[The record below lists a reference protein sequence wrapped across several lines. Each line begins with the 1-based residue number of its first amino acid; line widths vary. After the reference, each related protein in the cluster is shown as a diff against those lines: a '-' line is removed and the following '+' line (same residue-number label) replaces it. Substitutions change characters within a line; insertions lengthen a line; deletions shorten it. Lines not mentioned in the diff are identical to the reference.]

1 MPRGLVEIVRVLLV
15 EDDGRLRGVL
25 ARNLRRGGLAC
36 DEAGTLAEGDE
47 LLDLH
52 AYDLLLLDR
61 RLPDGDGLE
70 LCRRARRN
78 GFTASILVLTALDD
92 PQSTVDGLGDGADE
106 YVGKPFDLDVLMARV
121 KALLRRNLLRPTEEL
136 VVGDLRVEPW
146 RRAVSCGGTALL
158 LTAREYQLV
167 EALARAAGG
176 IVSREDLLEQAWG
189 EREEPMSNTVDVL
202 ISRLRRKL
210 AAVGSEVSI
219 ETARG
224 LGYRLHG

>member
-1 MPRGLVEIVRVLLV
+1 LRVLVV
-15 EDDGRLRGVL
+15 EDDARLRAVL
-25 ARNLRRGGLAC
+25 VRSLSRAGLTC
-36 DEAGTLAEGDE
+36 DEAGTLGEGDE

-70 LCRRARRN
+70 LCRAARRR
-78 GFTASILVLTALDD
+78 GFAASILVLTALDD
-92 PQSTVDGLGDGADE
+92 PHSTVEGLGDGADE
-106 YVGKPFDLDVLMARV
+106 YVGKPFDLDVLTARV

-136 VVGDLRVEPW
+136 VVGDLRVDPW
-146 RRAVSCGGTALL
+146 RRAVWCGSAALP

-189 EREEPMSNTVDVL
+189 ERDEPMSNTVDVL

-210 AAVGSEVSI
+210 VAAGSRVAI

-224 LGYRLHG
+224 LGYRLQG